1 MTHPE
6 QEIRELKEM
15 LLVMGSRAEEAV
27 SRAILALTKRDD
39 ALARQVLE
47 DDNVLDRF
55 EIDVD
60 DRAVFLLSKAPLA
73 SDLRLITGAMKISQN
88 LERVGDEACSIARR
102 VLELGKEPPLKPYV
116 DIPRMATMSLEMLH
130 EALAAFV
137 ERQPER
143 ARAIIPRDTEVD
155 QLNAQLHRVLLT
167 YMMEKPETIS
177 RALHI
182 MVISKCLERI
192 ADHATNVAEDV
203 VYLYEAKDIRHVG
216 LKR

>member
-15 LLVMGSRAEEAV
+15 LLVMGSHAEEAV
-27 SRAILALTKRDD
+27 SRAIRALTTRDD
-39 ALARQVLE
+39 ALARQVCD

-88 LERVGDEACSIARR
+88 LERVGDEASSIARR
-102 VLELGKEPPLKPYV
+102 VLELGKEPPLKPYI
-116 DIPRMATMSLEMLH
+116 DIPRMAAMSLEMLH
-130 EALAAFV
+130 ESLAAFV

-143 ARAIIPRDTEVD
+143 ARAVIPRDTEVD
-155 QLNAQLHRVLLT
+155 QLNAQLHRVLFS
-167 YMMEKPETIS
+167 YMIESPDTIS

-192 ADHATNVAEDV
+192 ADHATNIAEDV

>member
-15 LLVMGSRAEEAV
+15 LLVMGSHAEEAV
-27 SRAILALTKRDD
+27 SRAIRALTSRDD

-55 EIDVD
+55 EIDID

-73 SDLRLITGAMKISQN
+73 TDLRLITVAMKISQN
-88 LERVGDEACSIARR
+88 LERVGDEASSIARR

-116 DIPRMATMSLEMLH
+116 DIPRMATMALEMLR
-130 EALAAFV
+130 ESLAAFV

-143 ARAIIPRDTEVD
+143 ARAIIPRDSEVD

-177 RALHI
+177 RALHV
-182 MVISKCLERI
+182 MVVSKCLERI
-192 ADHATNVAEDV
+192 ADHATNIAEEV